1 MATTSTPRLT
11 TIEAR
16 RERSREIYK
25 AGKSRGPYKLRS
37 IDESLSKSSTEDESS
52 EVGTN
57 LSTGM
62 CTKCQPVLARFTD
75 TFKSMKKQ
83 GSSLKMVKRPVPRR
97 ADMDHYR
104 DLKAQNDWLRSNV
117 FDSMGNY
124 LYCAKCIRTA
134 FGISKQRLSRQRKM
148 KQSASQEPITQ
159 ITKAEVEEKRLREF
173 IIMPSGQPSA
183 RGERVRV
190 QLIL

>member
-11 TIEAR
+11 TRTAR
-16 RERSREIYK
+16 RERSKEIYK
-25 AGKSRGPYKLRS
+25 AGKSRRPYRLRRS

-62 CTKCQPVLARFTD
+62 CTKYQPVLARFTD

-83 GSSLKMVKRPVPRR
+83 GSSLKMVKRINPVPRR

-104 DLKAQNDWLRSNV
+104 DLRKHKMIGYAQMSSIQWE
-117 FDSMGNY
+117 
-124 LYCAKCIRTA
+124 I
-134 FGISKQRLSRQRKM
+134 I
-148 KQSASQEPITQ
+148 
-159 ITKAEVEEKRLREF
+159 F
-173 IIMPSGQPSA
+173 I
-183 RGERVRV
+183 V
-190 QLIL
+190 QTVYE